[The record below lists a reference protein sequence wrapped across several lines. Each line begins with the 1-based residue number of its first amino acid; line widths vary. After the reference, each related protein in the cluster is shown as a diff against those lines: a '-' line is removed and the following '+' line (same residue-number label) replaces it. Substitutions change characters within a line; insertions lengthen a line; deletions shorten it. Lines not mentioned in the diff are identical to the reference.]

1 MSEPKLISP
10 LLDNFVMG
18 DPVSEHDGVRCCP
31 AMQHDSDK
39 KYIVKIIS
47 IPAERK
53 NLDALLLAGAFS
65 DEASAQQ
72 YFRELADGIIGEA
85 EVLQKLAS
93 LEGFISYE
101 GWQIEPMEDG
111 TGFDVYLVG
120 AYRRTLERNFRRD
133 PLTHLGA
140 VNLGLDMCAALAV
153 ARRCGYLCVDLKP
166 TNIFVCEDKEYRI
179 GDIGFVKLDSLQFAS
194 LPERCLSSYTPPE
207 VADAYSALNAT
218 MDIYAAGLI
227 LYQTYNN
234 GALPVIDPDNED
246 PIPAPQYA
254 DYEMAE
260 IILKAIATDPSERW
274 QDPIEM
280 GKALVS
286 YMQRNSVNDVPIAP
300 PAIAAETPKEE
311 INLTDTA
318 AIDIALIQMLTGG
331 AEVED
336 SEAQPSEDISEMLAQ
351 ADELIA
357 METPEPV
364 VAPEAVEITIPVI
377 GEADVSEDEDKDA
390 PIPVAAMSAA
400 AQNEQTKVLP
410 TAPVITQAATTE
422 TPEEEPME
430 EEAPEEEMRKPKRS
444 WRGVVAA
451 ILIILLLLCAAVGC
465 YGFYKYYYIQPV
477 NDLALN
483 VNDQQV
489 TITVT
494 SQIDD
499 QLLTIVCTDP
509 YGTTFRAALENG
521 KATFTNLNS
530 ATTYKFR
537 VEIQGFRKLIG
548 ETEITYTTAEQ
559 TTISDLKVIAGTEDG
574 SVQLSFKVSGPD
586 SSWQVVYS
594 AQGEEEKTVSC
605 ANHAAVI
612 QGLTV
617 GKEYTFR
624 LVPATALYIV
634 GEDTAKFVATNM
646 IYAENLAITSFF
658 NGTLTAT
665 WKTPIG
671 VNVGSWSV
679 RCYNTAG
686 YDTTI
691 TAVGNS
697 ATFEGLDPAY
707 AYTVEVTAEGMQ
719 RGVNAYVTENVITV
733 QGMNVV
739 KLNANELKVSWQY
752 AGKAPAG
759 GWRILYKID
768 GSKNAL
774 VATSDTASVILPLVP
789 GSHYEITVAQ
799 ATGNTVFNGTT
810 QYDTQEAAQFSD
822 YHYLDNNVRSYKLCH
837 PTTVVVAGKGFD
849 TSQLTF
855 TTEFAPGAKASI
867 YMFVS
872 YYYTGNASIRNL
884 FVMRDEAGAV
894 VSVYHTDRIWDDMLE
909 GGHGIMNL
917 QAVPSEPGNYTVDV
931 FYNGGSVTSLSFS
944 VK

>member
-18 DPVSEHDGVRCCP
+18 NPVSEHDGVRCCP

-318 AIDIALIQMLTGG
+318 DRK
-331 AEVED
+331 
-336 SEAQPSEDISEMLAQ
+336 S
-351 ADELIA
+351 
-357 METPEPV
+357 V
-364 VAPEAVEITIPVI
+364 V
-377 GEADVSEDEDKDA
+377 
-390 PIPVAAMSAA
+390 
-400 AQNEQTKVLP
+400 
-410 TAPVITQAATTE
+410 
-422 TPEEEPME
+422 
-430 EEAPEEEMRKPKRS
+430 
-444 WRGVVAA
+444 
-451 ILIILLLLCAAVGC
+451 
-465 YGFYKYYYIQPV
+465 
-477 NDLALN
+477 
-483 VNDQQV
+483 
-489 TITVT
+489 
-494 SQIDD
+494 
-499 QLLTIVCTDP
+499 
-509 YGTTFRAALENG
+509 
-521 KATFTNLNS
+521 
-530 ATTYKFR
+530 
-537 VEIQGFRKLIG
+537 
-548 ETEITYTTAEQ
+548 
-559 TTISDLKVIAGTEDG
+559 
-574 SVQLSFKVSGPD
+574 
-586 SSWQVVYS
+586 
-594 AQGEEEKTVSC
+594 
-605 ANHAAVI
+605 
-612 QGLTV
+612 
-617 GKEYTFR
+617 
-624 LVPATALYIV
+624 
-634 GEDTAKFVATNM
+634 
-646 IYAENLAITSFF
+646 
-658 NGTLTAT
+658 
-665 WKTPIG
+665 
-671 VNVGSWSV
+671 
-679 RCYNTAG
+679 
-686 YDTTI
+686 
-691 TAVGNS
+691 
-697 ATFEGLDPAY
+697 
-707 AYTVEVTAEGMQ
+707 
-719 RGVNAYVTENVITV
+719 
-733 QGMNVV
+733 
-739 KLNANELKVSWQY
+739 
-752 AGKAPAG
+752 
-759 GWRILYKID
+759 
-768 GSKNAL
+768 
-774 VATSDTASVILPLVP
+774 
-789 GSHYEITVAQ
+789 
-799 ATGNTVFNGTT
+799 
-810 QYDTQEAAQFSD
+810 
-822 YHYLDNNVRSYKLCH
+822 
-837 PTTVVVAGKGFD
+837 
-849 TSQLTF
+849 
-855 TTEFAPGAKASI
+855 
-867 YMFVS
+867 
-872 YYYTGNASIRNL
+872 
-884 FVMRDEAGAV
+884 
-894 VSVYHTDRIWDDMLE
+894 
-909 GGHGIMNL
+909 
-917 QAVPSEPGNYTVDV
+917 
-931 FYNGGSVTSLSFS
+931 
-944 VK
+944 